1 MLGRALEKQN
11 QSLPLSLSL
20 SLSLCHTHTHT
31 HTDFKELAHAL
42 WALASK
48 SAGRL
53 LGWRF
58 RKALML
64 QREVVWR
71 QNSSPINP
79 LISIA
84 DACNLGV
91 QFSHLQGETLG
102 SVFSRF
108 GFEAA
113 GHEDLFWSR
122 YRNFWF
128 IYGTLELGI

>member
-1 MLGRALEKQN
+1 
-11 QSLPLSLSL
+11 
-20 SLSLCHTHTHT
+20 
-31 HTDFKELAHAL
+31 
-42 WALASK
+42 
-48 SAGRL
+48 
-53 LGWRF
+53 
-58 RKALML
+58 ML

-71 QNSSPINP
+71 QNSSLINP

-113 GHEDLFWSR
+113 GHEDLFWSS
-122 YRNFWF
+122 YRKFWF